1 MSLELEIREKFRF
14 YELNLEEKRKILKK
28 IKETL
33 DNREEILLAVI
44 YGSFLKDYPLR
55 DIDVAVYISGKG
67 DFLDYKFELDR
78 ILSEKI
84 GYPVDVKVLNNA
96 PAWFILEVLE
106 NGKTV
111 IERIPA
117 LTEKLYKKALDE
129 KSYLK
134 LGICSRSLTGYLF
147 FNLSY

>member
-1 MSLELEIREKFRF
+1 MSLELEIREKFKF
-14 YELNLEEKRKILKK
+14 YELDLKEKRKILKK
-28 IKETL
+28 IKEIL
-33 DNREEILLAVI
+33 NNRKEILLTVI

-55 DIDVAVYISGKG
+55 DIDVAVYISGRG

-78 ILSEKI
+78 VLSEKI

-106 NGKTV
+106 NGRII
-111 IERIPA
+111 IEKIPA

-129 KSYLK
+129 KTL
-134 LGICSRSLTGYLF
+134 LEAWDLF
-147 FNLSY
+147 

>member
-1 MSLELEIREKFRF
+1 MSLELEIREKFKF
-14 YELNLEEKRKILKK
+14 YELDLKEKRKILKK
-28 IKETL
+28 IKEIL
-33 DNREEILLAVI
+33 NNRKEILLTVI

-55 DIDVAVYISGKG
+55 DIDVAVYISGRG

-78 ILSEKI
+78 VLSEKI

-106 NGKTV
+106 NGRTI
-111 IERIPA
+111 IEKIPA

-129 KSYLK
+129 KTL
-134 LGICSRSLTGYLF
+134 LEAWDLF
-147 FNLSY
+147 